1 MVTDLVRLSKV
12 IERAEKEQLPANV
25 IHKLRQLGHDIM
37 SERKKSKE
45 PRPPAPEG
53 GISLSEASR
62 RYNIPHQTISRW
74 VKAGY
79 INKLMY
85 DGYALYIDENRMEQI
100 ANAYHIRPGRGT
112 WAVRRFTQEENA

>member
-53 GISLSEASR
+53 GISLSEGSR
-62 RYNIPHQTISRW
+62 RYNIPHPTISRW
-74 VKAGY
+74 VSNGY
-79 INKLMY
+79 IPVLLRTRYELFIQESRLAELAVVYQGN
-85 DGYALYIDENRMEQI
+85 
-100 ANAYHIRPGRGT
+100 PGRGS
-112 WAVRRFTQEENA
+112 WAVKQYIQNEKR